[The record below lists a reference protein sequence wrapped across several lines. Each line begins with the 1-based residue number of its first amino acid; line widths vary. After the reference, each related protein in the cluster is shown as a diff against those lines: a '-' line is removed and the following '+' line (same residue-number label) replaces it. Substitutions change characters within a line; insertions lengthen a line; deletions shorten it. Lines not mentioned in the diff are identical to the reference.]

1 MDNNK
6 TTPLPTVDGDGVLHW
21 FRSWTS
27 SAVERDAIASATIA
41 RLERE
46 LSEAKYEKDEII
58 RASRT
63 TCDGWRRVH
72 RQLKQELNEAERDI
86 ESYRGALGYSIAGTH
101 DGKLTDG
108 TTPQC
113 GMCNSEY
120 RKSIEAERDQLRK
133 VCDEL
138 ASTIY
143 VHSLRPQNA
152 LDGYNQLPHVQ
163 ERKAK

>member
-1 MDNNK
+1 MN
-6 TTPLPTVDGDGVLHW
+6 TPTPRTDALNLAWKAYTDLHTNEEPIT
-21 FRSWTS
+21 FEEH
-27 SAVERDAIASATIA
+27 ACQ
-41 RLERE
+41 LE
-46 LSEAKYEKDEII
+46 
-58 RASRT
+58 
-63 TCDGWRRVH
+63 
-72 RQLKQELNEAERDI
+72 QELNEAKHDI

-133 VCDEL
+133 VADEL

-163 ERKAK
+163 ERKTK

>member
-1 MDNNK
+1 MKPNKLIADFLLEKIHEAINTPTPRTDEFISTLIIGTIDRNN
-6 TTPLPTVDGDGVLHW
+6 G
-21 FRSWTS
+21 R
-27 SAVERDAIASATIA
+27 IAWGTNDIETLVSHA
-41 RLERE
+41 
-46 LSEAKYEKDEII
+46 
-58 RASRT
+58 
-63 TCDGWRRVH
+63 
-72 RQLKQELNEAERDI
+72 RQLEQELNEAKRDI

-138 ASTIY
+138 AGTIY
-143 VHSLRPQNA
+143 VHSLRPQNS
-152 LDGYNQLPHVQ
+152 LDAYNQLPHVL
-163 ERKAK
+163 ERKTK